1 MAKGRRVRQAIDLYG
16 SGEGLRAMDLR
27 HAELFEI
34 SPISILCEDW
44 SGVKQAIDAV
54 IAGGVTD
61 FDRFLEDNPQFFVNV
76 RRFHRILDANRS
88 ALDLL
93 GFRDKDSFLQESRV
107 RLPANPASNAQV
119 FRAMVRGDTVCQG
132 ERVLHTKDGR
142 VVPILWR
149 ASLPGGPAAPEAYS
163 RLYFF
168 AVDVS
173 ELKRVQEALM
183 AAQVNLS
190 HAGRLSLVG
199 ELAASLTHEVSQPL
213 VSIASHA
220 AAATRWL
227 SREPPDLDEV
237 ATSLKRITASTQHA
251 VRIVG
256 KMRSFARRGEL
267 VTEPMRPHDCIADAV
282 TLVEHEAY
290 RQKTRIAVDVPPH
303 LPAVLGDRTQ
313 IQQVIVNIAYNAIQA
328 MQGQA
333 TQGAKSAERRI
344 AIAATAEDGEAVTF
358 TIADTGPGIPDE
370 LLARIF
376 EPFFST
382 KAEGMGL
389 GLSIC
394 KTIVEDH
401 GGRLWA
407 ANHGQGASLS
417 FSLPLASSSAVPAQP
432 ATL

>member
-1 MAKGRRVRQAIDLYG
+1 MDMYG
-16 SGEGLRAMDLR
+16 TGEGLRPMDLR
-27 HAELFEI
+27 HADLFDV

-44 SGVKQAIDAV
+44 SGVKRAIDAV
-54 IAGGVTD
+54 IADGVTD
-61 FDRFLEDNPQFFVNV
+61 FDRFLEDNPQFFIEV

-93 GFRDKDSFLQESRV
+93 GFQDKESFLRESRV

-119 FRAMVRGDTVCQG
+119 FKAMVRGDTVCQG

-142 VVPILWR
+142 TVPILWR
-149 ASLPGGPAAPEAYS
+149 ASLPAGPADPDAYS

-183 AAQVNLS
+183 AAQANLS

-227 SREPPDLDEV
+227 SRETPNLEEV
-237 ATSLKRITASTQHA
+237 ATSLKRITAGTQHA

-267 VTEPMRPHDCIADAV
+267 VAEPMKPHDCVADAV

-290 RQKTRIAVDVPPH
+290 RQKTRIAVDIPPQ
-303 LPAVLGDRTQ
+303 LPAILGDRTQ

-328 MQGQA
+328 MQA
-333 TQGAKSAERRI
+333 AKSPDRHI
-344 AIAATAEDGEAVTF
+344 AIAATADDAGAVTF

-370 LLARIF
+370 LLSRIF
-376 EPFFST
+376 QPFFST
-382 KAEGMGL
+382 KEEGMGL

-394 KTIVEDH
+394 KTIVEEH
-401 GGRLWA
+401 GGKLWV
-407 ANHGQGASLS
+407 ANGPRGATLS
-417 FSLPLASSSAVPAQP
+417 FSLPVVPAQP
-432 ATL
+432 AAL

>member
-1 MAKGRRVRQAIDLYG
+1 
-16 SGEGLRAMDLR
+16 MDLR
-27 HAELFEI
+27 HADLFEI

-44 SGVKQAIDAV
+44 SGVKRAVDAV
-54 IAGGVTD
+54 IADGVTD
-61 FDRFLEDNPQFFVNV
+61 FDRFLDENPQFFFDV
-76 RRFHRILDANRS
+76 RQFHHILDANRS

-93 GFRDKDSFLQESRV
+93 GFPDKESFLRESRI
-107 RLPANPASNAQV
+107 RLPANPASNVQV

-149 ASLPGGPAAPEAYS
+149 ASLPPGPADPQAYS

-168 AVDVS
+168 AVDVT

-183 AAQVNLS
+183 AAQANLS

-227 SREPPDLDEV
+227 SREAPSLDEV
-237 ATSLKRITASTQHA
+237 ATSLNRITASTRHA

-256 KMRSFARRGEL
+256 KMRSFARRGDL
-267 VTEPMRPHDCIADAV
+267 VTEPMKPHDCIADAV

-290 RQKTRIAVDVPPH
+290 RQKTRIDVDVPPQ
-303 LPAVLGDRTQ
+303 LPAVFGDRTQ

-328 MQGQA
+328 MQA
-333 TQGAKSAERRI
+333 ARSPDRRI
-344 AIAATAEDGEAVTF
+344 SITAAMTGSALAGATPVGAADEPETVTF
-358 TIADTGPGIPDE
+358 TIADTGPGIPEE

-382 KAEGMGL
+382 KQNGMGL

-394 KTIVEDH
+394 KTIVEEH

-407 ANHGQGASLS
+407 AKGLSDAPRGAILS
-417 FSLPLASSSAVPAQP
+417 FSLPVERAAAERAQP
-432 ATL
+432 ATP

>member
-1 MAKGRRVRQAIDLYG
+1 MAENGRPRQTIDVYG
-16 SGEGLRAMDLR
+16 NGERLRAMDLR
-27 HAELFEI
+27 HTDLFEI

-44 SGVKQAIDAV
+44 SGVKRSVDEV

-61 FDRFLEDNPQFFVNV
+61 FDRFLEDNPQFFFDV

-93 GFRDKDSFLQESRV
+93 GFRDKETFLRESRV

-119 FRAMVRGDTVCQG
+119 FKAMVRGEMVCQG

-149 ASLPGGPAAPEAYS
+149 ASLPAGPADPQAYS

-183 AAQVNLS
+183 AAQADLS

-227 SREPPDLDEV
+227 SREIPNLDEV
-237 ATSLKRITASTQHA
+237 ATSLNRITASTRHA

-256 KMRSFARRGEL
+256 KMRSFARRSEL
-267 VTEPMRPHDCIADAV
+267 VTEAMKPQDCIADAV

-290 RQKTRIAVDVPPH
+290 RQKTRISVDVPPD
-303 LPAVLGDRTQ
+303 LPAIVGDRTQ

-328 MQGQA
+328 MQA
-333 TQGAKSAERRI
+333 AKSPERRI
-344 AIAATAEDGEAVTF
+344 AIAAAPDGPDAVTF
-358 TIADTGPGIPDE
+358 TIADSGPGIPGDV
-370 LLARIF
+370 LPRIF

-382 KAEGMGL
+382 KREGMGL

-394 KTIVEDH
+394 KTIVEEH

-407 ANHGQGASLS
+407 ANDSRQGAALS
-417 FSLPLASSSAVPAQP
+417 FSLPVASAAGEAAAQP
-432 ATL
+432 AVL

>member
-1 MAKGRRVRQAIDLYG
+1 MAQDGRPRQAIDVYG
-16 SGEGLRAMDLR
+16 NGERLRAMDLR
-27 HAELFEI
+27 HTDLFEI

-44 SGVKQAIDAV
+44 SGVKRAV
-54 IAGGVTD
+54 DEAIAGGVTD
-61 FDRFLEDNPQFFVNV
+61 FDRFLEDNPQFFFDV
-76 RRFHRILDANRS
+76 RRFHRILDVNRS

-93 GFRDKDSFLQESRV
+93 GFRDKQTFLRESRV
-107 RLPANPASNAQV
+107 RLPASPASNAQV
-119 FRAMVRGDTVCQG
+119 FKAMVRGETVCQG

-149 ASLPGGPAAPEAYS
+149 ASLPPGPADPQAYS

-183 AAQVNLS
+183 AAQADLS

-227 SREPPDLDEV
+227 SRETPNLGEV
-237 ATSLKRITASTQHA
+237 ATSLSRITASTQHA
-251 VRIVG
+251 VRIIG

-267 VTEPMRPHDCIADAV
+267 VTEAMKPHDCIADAV

-290 RQKTRIAVDVPPH
+290 RQRTRISVDVPPD
-303 LPAVLGDRTQ
+303 LPAIVGDRTQ

-328 MQGQA
+328 MQA
-333 TQGAKSAERRI
+333 AKSPERRI
-344 AIAATAEDGEAVTF
+344 AIAAAADGPQSVTF
-358 TIADTGPGIPDE
+358 TIADSGPGIPDDV
-370 LLARIF
+370 LPRIF

-382 KAEGMGL
+382 KQEGMGL

-394 KTIVEDH
+394 KTIVEEH

-407 ANHGQGASLS
+407 ATNSRQGAALS
-417 FSLPLASSSAVPAQP
+417 FSLPVVLAAGEAVAQP
-432 ATL
+432 AAL

>member
-1 MAKGRRVRQAIDLYG
+1 MTTGRRPRQAMDVYG
-16 SGEGLRAMDLR
+16 TEEGLRPMDLR
-27 HAELFEI
+27 HADLFDV

-44 SGVKQAIDAV
+44 SGVKRAIDAV

-61 FDRFLEDNPQFFVNV
+61 FDRFLEDNPQFFIEV

-93 GFRDKDSFLQESRV
+93 GFLDKHSFLEESRV

-119 FRAMVRGDTVCQG
+119 FKAMVRGDSVCQG
-132 ERVLHTKDGR
+132 ERVLHTRDGR
-142 VVPILWR
+142 TVPILWR
-149 ASLPGGPAAPEAYS
+149 ASLPAGPADPDAYS

-183 AAQVNLS
+183 AAQANLS

-227 SREPPDLDEV
+227 SREPPNLEEV

-267 VTEPMRPHDCIADAV
+267 VTEPMKPQDCIADAV

-290 RQKTRIAVDVPPH
+290 RQKTRIDVDIPPQ
-303 LPAVLGDRTQ
+303 LPAILGDRTQ

-328 MQGQA
+328 MQA
-333 TQGAKSAERRI
+333 AKSPERRI
-344 AIAATAEDGEAVTF
+344 VIAATISNNADDAGAVTF
-358 TIADTGPGIPDE
+358 TVADTGPGIPDG
-370 LLARIF
+370 LLSRIF

-382 KAEGMGL
+382 KEEGMGL

-394 KTIVEDH
+394 KTIVEEH
-401 GGRLWA
+401 GGKLWA
-407 ANHGQGASLS
+407 ANGPQGATLS
-417 FSLPLASSSAVPAQP
+417 FSLPVVPAGAVQP